1 MLTYNFI
8 SLHLKQNFCYLL
20 DAVYSRYGEEVNIV
34 VTMFEEILHLS
45 GGPLDTELLGIIVSF
60 TFQYLLCEFFRNIAV
75 EGFGTTVSW
84 LNLAKGLMAGMI
96 GMVTPICRAF
106 STKA

>member
-1 MLTYNFI
+1 M
-8 SLHLKQNFCYLL
+8 L
-20 DAVYSRYGEEVNIV
+20 DAVYSRYGEEVNIF

-45 GGPLDTELLGIIVSF
+45 GSPLDTELLGIFVSF

-75 EGFGTTVSW
+75 EGFRHYCE
-84 LNLAKGLMAGMI
+84 LAQLGERVMAGMI